1 MPKLSGP
8 YRWPVDYDTVQRFRE
23 LSREYAWE
31 DPESDRA
38 GAIREEI
45 YALPGYPQ
53 EARRDAEMG
62 LEPLIELV
70 PIPAEPEG
78 FSDVA
83 AATKGK
89 SDG

>member
-1 MPKLSGP
+1 MQFSGP
-8 YRWPVDYDTVQRFRE
+8 YRWLADYDTMQRFRD
-23 LSREYAWE
+23 LTKEYSWE

-62 LEPLIELV
+62 LEPLIEIV
-70 PIPAEPEG
+70 PLPSEPDG

-89 SDG
+89 GDG